1 MTSAHELQLKTSFLD
16 LHQTIENLTIDNTD
30 LNKKYEELKIVIES
44 KDEGVTDFTKQLEE
58 YSISYKAKISQLQRS
73 NSEFQQKF
81 VIYCQELE
89 VKLTKEH
96 QMKEKELEMK
106 ITSLKNKIERIIEEY
121 TFKNHVQESIAIK
134 KIKLKKSSLKH

>member
-44 KDEGVTDFTKQLEE
+44 KDEGVTDFTNQLEE

-89 VKLTKEH
+89 VKLSKEH